1 MSTSNTSLYILE
13 KRLYEK
19 DSIFK
24 KFQFLS
30 EEDIEKVDKDIES
43 RFLSKGLSGLALYNA
58 ILEYLTFSGIG
69 AYIPDYDVRLLYL
82 IRAVDKNLV
91 SLSTYLNIDIPSLN
105 GVDGENSDMVKSIR
119 EHNLALLRSRIRKE
133 LGFYA
138 PKLVSYELA
147 FFKKFICDKELMCCG
162 NKSHFNKLMTGYLGK
177 IDFMG
182 ISKEDEDRLRDIVT
196 WYKGKMDGNIDA
208 NVVAFNILNQN
219 NLLNLK
225 NFTEQLAFFISIVD
239 EDLRLLTIYEEES
252 RMPEVK
258 RRSLEEVGFY
268 SENLINLEKAYHIRF
283 NPDKKLS
290 FWSI

>member
-1 MSTSNTSLYILE
+1 MSTSITSLYVFE

-19 DSIFK
+19 DSAFN

-30 EEDIEKVDKDIES
+30 DEDIDKVDKDIES

-58 ILEYLTFSGIG
+58 VLEYLTFSGIG
-69 AYIPDYDVRLLYL
+69 AYIPDYDIRLLYL
-82 IRAVDKNLV
+82 IRTVDKNLV

-105 GVDGENSDMVKSIR
+105 GIDSESSDMVKSIR

-138 PKLVSYELA
+138 PKLVSYEFA
-147 FFKKFICDKELMCCG
+147 FFKKFICDKELMRCG
-162 NKSHFNKLMTGYLGK
+162 NKSHFNKLMKGYLGK
-177 IDFMG
+177 MDFMS
-182 ISKEDEDRLRDIVT
+182 ISKEDEDRLRDIVM
-196 WYKGKMDGNIDA
+196 WYKDKMAGNVDA

-225 NFTEQLAFFISIVD
+225 NFTEQLAFFISAVD
-239 EDLRLLTIYEEES
+239 DNLRLLTIYEEES

-258 RRSLEEVGFY
+258 RRSLEELGFY
-268 SENLINLEKAYHIRF
+268 SENLIMLEKAYHERF

-290 FWSI
+290 LWSV